1 MAKRSSWV
9 VPVVVL
15 LGFAA
20 VGALMY
26 LGGPTQPQSGKGVQQ
41 PAVSVD
47 RSVLIRFHSPS
58 LGDSNAKVDIVEF
71 FDPVC
76 DACRVVYLWVK
87 KLMDENPGRVRLTL
101 RYAPFHRGADQIVR
115 LLEAAGRQ
123 GKYWQTLEVVLA
135 TQRTWTINNTVRLDL
150 ALNEVAS
157 VGLDMQ
163 RLQEDMQR
171 PEFARLMA
179 LDLNDATALKVRGT
193 PEFYIN
199 GRVLP
204 ELRLD
209 ELKAAVDRAVRE
221 AYR

>member
-1 MAKRSSWV
+1 MAKRSSWS
-9 VPVVVL
+9 VVVIALFVLAVVGVL
-15 LGFAA
+15 L
-20 VGALMY
+20 Y
-26 LGGPTQPQSGKGVQQ
+26 QSNPPQRQPGKGVQQ
-41 PAVSVD
+41 HPASVD
-47 RSVLIRFHSPS
+47 RSMLIRFHSPS
-58 LGDSNAKVDIVEF
+58 LGEQNARVDIVEF

-76 DACRVVYLWVK
+76 DACRAVYPWVK

-135 TQRTWTINNTVRLDL
+135 TQRTWVIKNTVRLDL

-171 PEFARLMA
+171 PELTRLMQE
-179 LDLNDATALKVRGT
+179 DLSDAAAVKVRGT

-199 GRVLP
+199 GRLLP
-204 ELRLD
+204 RLGFD
-209 ELKAAVDRAVRE
+209 ELKAAVDNALRE
-221 AYR
+221 AYP

>member
-9 VPVVVL
+9 VPIVVL
-15 LGFAA
+15 CGFAV

-26 LGGPTQPQSGKGVQQ
+26 LGGPTQPRSGKGAQQ
-41 PAVSVD
+41 PAASVD
-47 RSVLIRFHSPS
+47 RSALIRFHSPS
-58 LGDSNAKVDIVEF
+58 FGDANAKVDIVEF

-76 DACRVVYLWVK
+76 DACRAVYPFVK

-150 ALNEVAS
+150 ALKEVAS

-171 PEFARLMA
+171 PELARLMA
-179 LDLNDATALKVRGT
+179 LDLNDAAALKVSGT

-199 GRVLP
+199 GRPLP
-204 ELRLD
+204 KLGLD
-209 ELKAAVDRAVRE
+209 ELKAAVDSAVRE

>member
-1 MAKRSSWV
+1 MAKKSSWV
-9 VPVVVL
+9 VLVVVL
-15 LGFAA
+15 IGFAVA
-20 VGALMY
+20 GALMY
-26 LGGPTQPQSGKGVQQ
+26 LGGPTQPKDRKGAQQ
-41 PAVSVD
+41 PGPPVD
-47 RSVLIRFHSPS
+47 RSALIRFHSPS

-76 DACRVVYLWVK
+76 DACRAVYPFVK
-87 KLMDENPGRVRLTL
+87 KLVDENPGRVRLTL

-123 GKYWQTLEVVLA
+123 GKYWHTLEVVLA

-171 PEFARLMA
+171 PEFTRLMA
-179 LDLNDATALKVRGT
+179 LDLNDAGTLKVRGT
-193 PEFYIN
+193 PEFFIN
-199 GRVLP
+199 GRLLP
-204 ELRLD
+204 AVRLD
-209 ELKAAVDRAVRE
+209 DLKTAVDRALRE
-221 AYR
+221 AYP